1 MPSVGSYL
9 RELRQRRGV
18 ALDEISRST
27 RVPQRY
33 LESLEVDDFATL
45 PEAPF
50 TRGFI
55 RAYCQALHEPP
66 DEALAYYEADRGGQ
80 LSPRVAQPPA
90 AAPRASQSRSESSSR
105 RENRG
110 RGALLVSFVMLV
122 ALGAAL
128 FAVTLALQPGGE
140 RRTERRTSESPGA
153 LSESEVPRPSVAAET
168 PRTQDTAP
176 PAPTPAV
183 SAPTPPTPAAAAP
196 TAVTGVAS
204 SYRLVARTSELTWI
218 RVRTEDGRMSEE
230 NIPAGGLAAVLA
242 PERPID
248 DALYEELE
256 ELLLAADLGA
266 TLAADFTN
274 RAREEVMFGTV
285 TRADQ
290 LRPLF
295 RRFLADTLQPVA
307 QPLDLDHRP
316 AVVLMLGVNG
326 AGKTTT

>member
-153 LSESEVPRPSVAAET
+153 LSESEAPRPSVAAET

-183 SAPTPPTPAAAAP
+183 SAPTPPAPAAAAP

-230 NIPAGGLAAVLA
+230 NIPAGEIREWISNRPFVLSIGNA
-242 PERPID
+242 GGVT
-248 DALYEELE
+248 LE
-256 ELLLAADLGA
+256 
-266 TLAADFTN
+266 
-274 RAREEVMFGTV
+274 
-285 TRADQ
+285 
-290 LRPLF
+290 
-295 RRFLADTLQPVA
+295 
-307 QPLDLDHRP
+307 
-316 AVVLMLGVNG
+316 VNG
-326 AGKTTT
+326 RRLPPLGPSGAVIARLVVPAEDQ

>member
-153 LSESEVPRPSVAAET
+153 LSESEAPRPSVAAET

-183 SAPTPPTPAAAAP
+183 SAPTPPAPAAAAP
-196 TAVTGVAS
+196 TAVTGAARGSNGRRSTSRAVSPRCSRPSGPSTTPSTRS
-204 SYRLVARTSELTWI
+204 SRSCSSPPTWAPRSPPTSRTARAKRSCS
-218 RVRTEDGRMSEE
+218 GR
-230 NIPAGGLAAVLA
+230 
-242 PERPID
+242 
-248 DALYEELE
+248 
-256 ELLLAADLGA
+256 
-266 TLAADFTN
+266 
-274 RAREEVMFGTV
+274 
-285 TRADQ
+285 
-290 LRPLF
+290 
-295 RRFLADTLQPVA
+295 
-307 QPLDLDHRP
+307 
-316 AVVLMLGVNG
+316 
-326 AGKTTT
+326 